1 MAKTA
6 LSITLDNEL
15 IKELKFL
22 AKQEKRT
29 VSNLSEVIFSGYIEE
44 RLYKK
49 PVEQSLSKA
58 KDFTKSFQVQ
68 NYNEV
73 EKALEKNITLSD
85 IDKDFL
91 DF

>member
-6 LSITLDNEL
+6 LSITLDNEI

-44 RLYKK
+44 KK
-49 PVEQSLSKA
+49 QAKIDMSLNNA
-58 KDFTKSFQVQ
+58 LDFTKSLRVLD
-68 NYNEV
+68 YNQT
-73 EKALEKNITLSD
+73 EKVLEKNAFAAD
-85 IDKDFL
+85 QDKGFL

>member
-6 LSITLDNEL
+6 LSITLDKEI

-29 VSNLSEVIFSGYIEE
+29 VSNLSEVIFSWYIEE
-44 RLYKK
+44 KK
-49 PVEQSLSKA
+49 QKQVDASARNAL
-58 KDFTKSFQVQ
+58 DFTKSLKVL
-68 NYNEV
+68 NYNQT
-73 EKALEKNITLSD
+73 EKILEKNVSVNE
-85 IDKDFL
+85 KDFL

>member
-44 RLYKK
+44 RLCKK
-49 PVEQSLSKA
+49 PIDQSLSKA
-58 KDFTKSFQVQ
+58 KDFSKSFQVK

-73 EKALEKNITLSD
+73 EKTLEKNVFAT
-85 IDKDFL
+85 DKDFL